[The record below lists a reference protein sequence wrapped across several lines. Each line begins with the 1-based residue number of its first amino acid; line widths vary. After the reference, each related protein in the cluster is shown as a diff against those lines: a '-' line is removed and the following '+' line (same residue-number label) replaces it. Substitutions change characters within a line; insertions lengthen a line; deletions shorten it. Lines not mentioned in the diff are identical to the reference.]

1 MRLDKY
7 LKVSRLIKR
16 RTLAKEVAENERI
29 LVNGKFAK
37 PSKELKIGD
46 EITIEFGNKSVTVKV
61 ASLEVST
68 KKADAINMYEF
79 ISDVPKE
86 FKELNISSEFSQS
99 LIFRRSFMITLD
111 YLPRTNIQLYQDD
124 EMIRINTDT
133 EVLGEFLEVYRN
145 DTVLDMG
152 TNLGALLLY
161 ASKFT
166 PKKLIGLEINER
178 GCELAKK
185 NMELNNITN
194 YEIINGDI
202 ITYTSTPVDVIIC
215 NPPYFKTD
223 EHNKGDN
230 KFLAIAKHEGI
241 LTLDKLITS
250 IKRNL
255 KDNGTL
261 YFLYMTPRLDE
272 VLAELN
278 KNNIIPKVLKFVYDH
293 NKKTSNIFLVKAV
306 KNAKKG
312 LVVEKP
318 IMIDR
323 NKK

>member
-1 MRLDKY
+1 
-7 LKVSRLIKR
+7 
-16 RTLAKEVAENERI
+16 
-29 LVNGKFAK
+29 
-37 PSKELKIGD
+37 
-46 EITIEFGNKSVTVKV
+46 
-61 ASLEVST
+61 
-68 KKADAINMYEF
+68 
-79 ISDVPKE
+79 
-86 FKELNISSEFSQS
+86 
-99 LIFRRSFMITLD
+99 MITLD

-152 TNLGALLLY
+152 TNQGALLLY

-323 NKK
+323 

>member
-1 MRLDKY
+1 
-7 LKVSRLIKR
+7 
-16 RTLAKEVAENERI
+16 
-29 LVNGKFAK
+29 
-37 PSKELKIGD
+37 
-46 EITIEFGNKSVTVKV
+46 
-61 ASLEVST
+61 
-68 KKADAINMYEF
+68 
-79 ISDVPKE
+79 
-86 FKELNISSEFSQS
+86 
-99 LIFRRSFMITLD
+99 MITLD

-152 TNLGALLLY
+152 TNQGALLLY

-202 ITYTSTPVDVIIC
+202 ITYTSTPVDVVIC

-241 LTLDKLITS
+241 LTLDKLIAS